1 MSSSLVSFQL
11 YNIWKNEPKIKRDNN
26 QGGNFYPSAIKKS
39 SCTFLSHV
47 NNALNRNMLLHMDAY
62 RLTGLKGDTFHKI
75 LNSPFFIQDYEIYNR
90 FKQLYNSSP
99 YLLSNRCRD
108 KLLEF
113 NPKNNIYIQIFMNNQ
128 SNLPKS
134 MQSILSSVLDNMKH
148 LKRLFKI

>member
-1 MSSSLVSFQL
+1 
-11 YNIWKNEPKIKRDNN
+11 
-26 QGGNFYPSAIKKS
+26 
-39 SCTFLSHV
+39 
-47 NNALNRNMLLHMDAY
+47 MLLHMDTY

-134 MQSILSSVLDNMKH
+134 MQSILSSVVG
-148 LKRLFKI
+148 